1 MGKNKKKVTLTHA
14 EVWDDSALVQS
25 WDDAVEEYQVR
36 HQMSNSRDQYL
47 TWPQHYWSI
56 HAKGENVEDV
66 LRATEDTGVVPAIHD
81 SDIQSTKPVEDGA
94 NKTQNEDVSIVDEQ
108 ISEPVPEV
116 YCHFNVVF
124 FYKGLADNI

>member
-47 TWPQHYWSI
+47 T
-56 HAKGENVEDV
+56 
-66 LRATEDTGVVPAIHD
+66 
-81 SDIQSTKPVEDGA
+81 
-94 NKTQNEDVSIVDEQ
+94 
-108 ISEPVPEV
+108 
-116 YCHFNVVF
+116 
-124 FYKGLADNI
+124 